1 MASSYVK
8 DKHRL
13 ISMTA
18 RDVAICIMII
28 IMLNIL
34 IEIYIFQ
41 SIFNYKTLKY
51 SLVLASW
58 DKLELAKGQMENCL
72 E

>member
-8 DKHRL
+8 GKHSL

-18 RDVAICIMII
+18 RDVAIGIMIT

-41 SIFNYKTLKY
+41 SIFNYMTPK
-51 SLVLASW
+51 
-58 DKLELAKGQMENCL
+58 
-72 E
+72 